1 MIQRIQSLWLFLA
14 ALANAGLFFF
24 DQYHADVTVNG
35 AAAVHSIKVNDH
47 FPSLLLAL
55 VITILPFAA
64 IFMFGNRKRQRTMA
78 LLSMVFTLGFLA
90 LTLMRVGNFNNG
102 SSAPANGSYWIGSI
116 LPIISVIFLILAIRG
131 IRKDEKLIK
140 SLDRLR

>member
-1 MIQRIQSLWLFLA
+1 
-14 ALANAGLFFF
+14 
-24 DQYHADVTVNG
+24 
-35 AAAVHSIKVNDH
+35 
-47 FPSLLLAL
+47 
-55 VITILPFAA
+55 
-64 IFMFGNRKRQRTMA
+64 MFGNRKRQRTMA